1 MHPEVV
7 EEGEQEESEL
17 EKIRKKLDEEAN
29 A

>member
-1 MHPEVV
+1 VV